1 MKLGET
7 LGLSPN
13 FQQLNMVRQE
23 LEKNEKIFEAYQN
36 KFCEIAKLQD
46 GDKLARDVSCVYY
59 RHEKGEYFV
68 QLLWS

>member
-13 FQQLNMVRQE
+13 FQQLNMVKQE

-36 KFCEIAKLQD
+36 KFVVLLASALQ
-46 GDKLARDVSCVYY
+46 LSVILSCA
-59 RHEKGEYFV
+59 
-68 QLLWS
+68 